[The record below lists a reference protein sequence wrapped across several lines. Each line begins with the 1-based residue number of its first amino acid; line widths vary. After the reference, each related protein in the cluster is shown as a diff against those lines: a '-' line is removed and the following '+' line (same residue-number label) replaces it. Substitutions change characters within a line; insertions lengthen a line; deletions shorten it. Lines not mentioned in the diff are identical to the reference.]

1 MSTCHA
7 PFVSRI
13 ADTAYIASIEMH
25 MPLEECIVIVLYLCV
40 PRGPLGFGKGFQQLA
55 DQKVVPFQ
63 LCHQQHVA
71 AEPHREDQ
79 FDQQN
84 DITPMDFDVTN
95 C

>member
-40 PRGPLGFGKGFQQLA
+40 PRGPLGFGEGFYQLA
-55 DQKVVPFQ
+55 DQTVVPF
-63 LCHQQHVA
+63 
-71 AEPHREDQ
+71 
-79 FDQQN
+79 
-84 DITPMDFDVTN
+84 
-95 C
+95 

>member
-40 PRGPLGFGKGFQQLA
+40 PRGPLGFGKGF
-55 DQKVVPFQ
+55 
-63 LCHQQHVA
+63 
-71 AEPHREDQ
+71 
-79 FDQQN
+79 
-84 DITPMDFDVTN
+84 
-95 C
+95 